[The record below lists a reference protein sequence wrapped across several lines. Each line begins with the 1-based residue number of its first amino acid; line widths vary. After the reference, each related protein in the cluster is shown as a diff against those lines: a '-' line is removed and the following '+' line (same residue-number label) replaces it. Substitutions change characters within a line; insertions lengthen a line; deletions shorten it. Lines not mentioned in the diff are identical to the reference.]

1 MQNTVAGAR
10 LRRLREERRM
20 TQAALAR
27 LLGISASYLNQI
39 EHGSRPLTVPVL
51 LSISEFLGVDAGFF
65 ATHDTARLTAEIRE
79 VASDDTLRLDIP
91 AEEAAELAQ
100 RLPHTGHAL
109 VTMHRRYRQLA
120 DQLAALTGDR
130 EHEWGELEPGPHEEI
145 RDYFYQRHNY
155 IGELDEA
162 AERLAAVI
170 GIRPGD
176 IRPVLAQRLGV
187 HGIRVRVGDP
197 GSGQSVDELHRYDPR
212 TQLLHLSG
220 YLRPGQLAIRMATQ
234 LAFAEAG
241 ESLTDL
247 VEAASLSSPESETL
261 ARIGLAKYFAAA
273 LILPYRDFHANAEE
287 FRYDLDRLATHYGV
301 GYETV
306 CHRVSTLQRPRA
318 RGVAFSFVR
327 VDRAGNMSKRQ
338 SATGFHFSRTGGT
351 CPLWNVYEAFAA
363 PGRILTQIAVMPDG
377 RRYFWIAR
385 TVTRTPGRYGR
396 PGKSFAIGLGCDLR
410 QAGRLVYSTGLDLD
424 DADAAVPIGIG
435 CKVCE
440 RSGCPQRAFPQIG
453 RGLSIDEN
461 HSTFTPYPVADPER

>member
-1 MQNTVAGAR
+1 MRGSVAGAR

-20 TQAALAR
+20 TQAAFAR
-27 LLGISASYLNQI
+27 MLGISPSYLNQI

-51 LSISEFLGVDAGFF
+51 LSISESLGVDAAFF

-79 VASDDTLRLDIP
+79 VSSDDTLRIDIP
-91 AEEAAELAQ
+91 VEEAAELAQ
-100 RLPHTGHAL
+100 RLPHTAHAL

-130 EHEWGELEPGPHEEI
+130 EHESGELEPGPHEEI
-145 RDYFYQRHNY
+145 REYFYQRNNY
-155 IGELDEA
+155 IAELDEA

-176 IRPVLAQRLGV
+176 MRPVLTQRLGV
-187 HGIRVRVGDP
+187 HGIRVRVGEP
-197 GSGQSVDELHRYDPR
+197 GSDEADELHRYDPR
-212 TQLLHLSG
+212 TQLLRLSG

-234 LAFAEAG
+234 LAFAEVG
-241 ESLTDL
+241 ETLNDL
-247 VEAASLSSPESETL
+247 VEAAELSSPESETL

-273 LILPYRDFHANAEE
+273 LILPYQDFHANAEE

-301 GYETV
+301 GYEIV

-318 RGVAFSFVR
+318 RGVAFSFIR

-363 PGRILTQIAVMPDG
+363 PGRILTQIAAMPDG

-385 TVTRTPGRYGR
+385 TVTRDR
-396 PGKSFAIGLGCDLR
+396 KS
-410 QAGRLVYSTGLDLD
+410 V
-424 DADAAVPIGIG
+424 V
-435 CKVCE
+435 
-440 RSGCPQRAFPQIG
+440 
-453 RGLSIDEN
+453 
-461 HSTFTPYPVADPER
+461 